1 MEYLHG
7 RKKEFKGKA
16 LAIGSAVHLILEKWF
31 KQQPVDALDWVA
43 IPSHERQAVIDYIET
58 HCRSIYSNGGIV
70 ICVEGEYY
78 VKWAEY
84 APPILLYLDL
94 AHHNPAVEPGVVRI
108 RDHKTNRNQEGVPQW
123 LAKLQP
129 RIYAFAAR
137 RVWGSD
143 LRVIFE
149 VGYVNFNQVLDFEV
163 PIESDEQLLR
173 DLETAWQRINAYS
186 GGGNSPDYFPA
197 KVGEACRDCVIKA
210 SCGEYRSQVEGCSF
224 LEEASPVEKYVK
236 AHLIKKI
243 AETAMEEAKEAAIA
257 EVDQQ
262 GGKVERE
269 LWTASISQ
277 RVERSVD
284 AGKLLSTISC
294 LKKAE
299 REIVET
305 NYSDLFTVKLGQLD
319 KVAQVVPSL
328 ASAIG
333 EITTKNPTLTFSVR
347 HK

>member
-1 MEYLHG
+1 
-7 RKKEFKGKA
+7 
-16 LAIGSAVHLILEKWF
+16 
-31 KQQPVDALDWVA
+31 
-43 IPSHERQAVIDYIET
+43 
-58 HCRSIYSNGGIV
+58 
-70 ICVEGEYY
+70 
-78 VKWAEY
+78 
-84 APPILLYLDL
+84 
-94 AHHNPAVEPGVVRI
+94 
-108 RDHKTNRNQEGVPQW
+108 
-123 LAKLQP
+123 
-129 RIYAFAAR
+129 
-137 RVWGSD
+137 
-143 LRVIFE
+143 VIFE